1 MRENPTDTDFVYIYM
16 IDKLKFEDSYIRI
29 GTSSFSSNDWIGPF
43 YPEKTA
49 PADFLR
55 FYANH
60 FNTVEIDATY
70 YAVPS
75 RQTVIGWKEKTPD
88 SFRFAAKFPRSI
100 VHAGKDSKPD
110 IKKLLA
116 PDFAYEER
124 DKFLS
129 TIRELGEK
137 LGPLLLQFPYFSKR
151 EFDSPQPFFEKLDSF
166 LDKLPKNFRY
176 AVEIRNRQW
185 LTREFADI
193 CRNHN
198 TALALVDHAW
208 MPHGDE
214 IDDSI
219 DPITAD
225 FSYIRLIGDRNG
237 IENITK
243 SWDKEV
249 INRDDRIR
257 RWAAILEKM
266 AGRKQLTF
274 AFINNHFA
282 GHAPATARKLW
293 DIYQFMAK
301 S

>member
-1 MRENPTDTDFVYIYM
+1 M
-16 IDKLKFEDSYIRI
+16 IDISIFEDSYIRI

-55 FYANH
+55 FYASH

-75 RQTVIGWKEKTPD
+75 RQTVTGWKEKTPEN
-88 SFRFAAKFPRSI
+88 FIFTAKFPRAI

-110 IKKLLA
+110 TKKLLA
-116 PDFAYEER
+116 PEFSYEER

-129 TIRELGEK
+129 IIQILGEK
-137 LGPLLLQFPYFSKR
+137 LGPLLLQFPYFSKKQF
-151 EFDSPQPFFEKLDSF
+151 ESPQPFFEKLDLF
-166 LDKLPKNFRY
+166 LENLPRNFRY

-198 TALALVDHAW
+198 AALAFVDHAW

-214 IDDSI
+214 ISDSI

-225 FSYIRLIGDRNG
+225 FCYIRLIGDRNE

-243 SWDKEV
+243 SWEKEV

-293 DIYQFMAK
+293 DIYQAMTK
-301 S
+301 L